1 MSSIIRLSSPSHQI
15 SIKPLNSNPAT
26 VSCPMFCSS
35 LRKRPLWNTLRPL
48 IAASSPWK
56 LQESTLETHDFAIQM
71 LSGNHESYLTVLV
84 VCPAD
89 MIDAGLSDTTARL
102 QRFAATTKG
111 PASVIVFIL
120 DDKQGALA
128 SIDRLQDFMRLQTV
142 LFEIGI
148 LCPAL
153 PVPDSSLLFTTLHD
167 YLGRIQPRSKLVPTP
182 PMLTNL
188 IAHATASA
196 PAKPLAEHDRNVV
209 FDIFPSLQGLEEAT
223 RTDEGRAQLWD
234 FVGRMPAEDIVKFWA
249 DEWIA

>member
-1 MSSIIRLSSPSHQI
+1 MNQLKELCTKHVSTCPDRGGADSRLAMSSIIRLSSPSHQI

-35 LRKRPLWNTLRPL
+35 LRTRPLWNTLRPL

-128 SIDRLQDFMRLQTV
+128 SKRFFLRLVSYALLSQFQTV
-142 LFEIGI
+142 LF
-148 LCPAL
+148 
-153 PVPDSSLLFTTLHD
+153 SSRHYTTTWEE
-167 YLGRIQPRSKLVPTP
+167 Y
-182 PMLTNL
+182 N
-188 IAHATASA
+188 HAQ
-196 PAKPLAEHDRNVV
+196 N
-209 FDIFPSLQGLEEAT
+209 
-223 RTDEGRAQLWD
+223 
-234 FVGRMPAEDIVKFWA
+234 
-249 DEWIA
+249 